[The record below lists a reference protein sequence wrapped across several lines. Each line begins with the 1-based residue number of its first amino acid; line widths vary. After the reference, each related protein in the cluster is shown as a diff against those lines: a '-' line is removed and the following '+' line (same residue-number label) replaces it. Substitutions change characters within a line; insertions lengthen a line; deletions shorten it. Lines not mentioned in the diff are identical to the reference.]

1 MFRAPLPLTRLAASF
16 TLAEGRLVGLDP
28 SAIPS
33 SWRMSQ
39 ALESHTQP
47 AAAGPH
53 LALVQGMRACVLSQG
68 GDSWALALRETGLGL
83 LHIKNLL
90 RKPSGMIPMFL
101 PQ

>member
-1 MFRAPLPLTRLAASF
+1 MPLSPSPGWLPASPW
-16 TLAEGRLVGLDP
+16 LKGRLVGLDP

-39 ALESHTQP
+39 ALEAHTQP

-53 LALVQGMRACVLSQG
+53 LALVQGMRARVLSQG